1 MTSTGLILAFFG
13 DADAAQSAFRDLKRA
28 GYRQIA
34 LLSKKPDGKTQVVT
48 PESVAPL
55 FALGGAAAGFV
66 IGKVLPVPS
75 GASKVVSQVL
85 PLAGG
90 GIGAIT
96 GYFAGGLWENE
107 LPERDIERYKTLVL
121 DGETLLIARAP
132 SQFQSDALKIVRGA
146 SEQGPATFVERQSA
160 IPVDISRSPL
170 RGEVLSLEQLR
181 DFGIELGKKHRATQK
196 GGGQF
201 LLARLKQ
208 NQKIITRVVRGLG
221 EAAKLEQAVSLSA
234 EWLLDNNYIIQGQ
247 IADVRRNLSP
257 QFYKQLPVLKG
268 GKYKGVARVYLMASE
283 LVTNT
288 DSRLDR
294 ENILEF
300 ARAYQNGGSA
310 MTTGELWAL
319 PLMIRL
325 ALVENLRRLTAQ
337 ADRRQRERERAD
349 FWANRLL
356 TATFKDPDAILPLL
370 AQLSREQRQIAA
382 HFADRLVSHLFDEE
396 AALGPVRAWL
406 ERKMDSPLA
415 EITSREQRRQA
426 ADSIS
431 VGNLITSLRFLSNLD
446 WRDCFE
452 EVSLVDQILSQDPAG
467 VYRSMDFATRDR
479 YRGQVEKLARGAK
492 ISELEVAQK
501 VVQIAAQENRA
512 RVQGASPERGER
524 EHELLIYQPTG
535 HVGYY
540 LVDDGR
546 RDFASGIGYRRG
558 QMSRLRRWV
567 HQNPDIWYFAGIGVA
582 TVAAQW
588 GLGRFARSIGGVLP
602 SPLRLLALVPASEIA
617 VQVVNYSVTRLL
629 PPRPLGKM
637 EFKDGVPAR
646 WKTVVV
652 IPMLLGS
659 VADGAEGARQLELHY
674 LANSDPNLRFALL
687 ADYTDASE
695 KHRPDDGEKLEEARR
710 SIDYLNVR
718 YGQVEG
724 QDRFHLFIR
733 DRRWSE
739 TEDRWM
745 GWERK
750 RGKLEEFNAY
760 LLGHRGDDNERLH
773 PVAANPDGLRDG
785 SGDGLRDVRFVIT
798 LDADTQLPYGAAIRL
813 IETLA
818 HPLNRPVF
826 STKNE
831 GNSGNQN
838 LIERGYSIIQP
849 RVDTMLP
856 SAMAT
861 RFSRLF
867 TGASGSDPYTH
878 VVSDVYQDAFGEGS
892 YHGKGIYDLEAFE
905 RVLGERFPD
914 ATLLSHD
921 LIEGAHVRAGVA
933 SDIVLLD
940 KFPPTY
946 GAAAKRDHRWIRG
959 DWQIAEYLGSTIQTR
974 KGREINPLSLLNK
987 WKIFDNLRR
996 SLLAPA
1002 CATMLVGGWF
1012 LGPTAALTASVGVAG
1027 LLLWPTAINGFTR
1040 LTSQPESLL
1049 RGRHEIR
1056 RGLLRA
1062 GIETSLMLH
1071 RAGLCLDAV
1080 GRVLYRQNVS
1090 HKLMLEWQSSASAS
1104 GASKAQ
1110 DSVFS
1115 YKLAVGSAFSGV
1127 VALLLARAG
1136 GGALWAASPYLVAWA
1151 TSPLVA
1157 KWLAG
1162 GRETGFQEPLA
1173 GEDAR
1178 YLRGVARETWRYFD
1192 DFVGPQTNWLPPDN
1206 YQEALNVEIAQRTSP
1221 TNMGLWLL
1229 ACVAAGDF
1237 GWLTLDEVVA
1247 RTLATLQTFEELE
1260 KHEGHCLN
1268 WYGSLT
1274 LEPLRPRYVSTV
1286 DSGNL
1291 LGSLWTLARSM
1302 KEMSRSPLL
1311 TDSGILG
1318 LGDTLGIL
1326 ENALGDSKKSFA
1338 SEIGEVRRILD
1349 APRASVMDTIAA
1361 LRALEKP
1368 VGALSKAIMSRPMA
1382 PRTSA
1387 RSRTDLNSAASDPRT
1402 AVAPSAYWVAQLETQ
1417 LDLHGQSVNRYALW
1431 IEILSEH
1438 PDQWLISLGPDAAEM
1453 RRAILK
1459 NVPSLTD
1466 LGRGDLNTLRDFL
1479 NRRHDERVP
1488 GDVREWAQKISDE
1501 FDRARWLAGEMM
1513 SGCESVID
1521 RARGLADAM
1530 QMGFLFDPERKLFSI
1545 GYSVEE
1551 RRLDASYY
1559 DLLASECRLASFCAI
1574 ARGDVP
1580 ASHWLALGRRFGETP
1595 AGPALMSWSGTM
1607 FEYLMPILFQQAFE
1621 NSLLERAVKVA
1632 VGAQIAYGRRRGVPW
1647 GISEAAFSAIDANRT
1662 YQYKAFGVP
1671 GLGLKRGLEDD
1682 LVVAPYAS
1690 LMALMIEREAALENL
1705 KRLETLGMR
1714 GDYGFYESIDFTRER
1729 LEEDSLTATG
1739 AGEIAKIGG
1748 RLASQTAK
1756 GTIVRCFMVHHQG
1769 MALLSLQNVLLD
1781 GAVQRRFHS
1790 DVFVQAAAPLLFEK
1804 IPEAPPVLE
1813 DQSSDNARPNRVEAA
1828 GAPVER
1834 TQTPDTPAPRS
1845 HLLGS
1850 ERYGVMLTA
1859 AGGGFSRWRDTEIT
1873 RWRSDTT
1880 RDNWGQFLYLRDLET
1895 GVSWSA
1901 THQPLK
1907 RAARR
1912 AGVGFKAEKVEFDRR
1927 DAEIETKL
1935 EVCVSPEDDAE
1946 VRRVTLVNHSS
1957 RARKIELTTFAELS
1971 LAPHATDRAHPSFN
1985 KLFIQTALVP
1995 ERDALLAWRRL
2006 RQPKDAPVWA
2016 AHWMSSPQG
2025 ADEIQFETDRSLFLG
2040 RARSAENP
2048 LAMEGELS
2056 GTVGAVLDPVFS
2068 LRRRVTLHPGQR
2080 LQVAFITGAAE
2091 SEEKI
2096 HQMIEKYA
2104 DFSACERAFDL
2115 AWTHSQLELHHLRV
2129 QADEAQAFQQLAG
2142 YLLYPHTALRAP
2154 ARRVRENIKNQ
2165 SGLWSYGI
2173 SGDLPILLVAIDNAR
2188 DLPTV
2193 RQALMAHTFWRLRGF
2208 KCDLVIINEQAGGYN
2223 QDLTAALKSLIDGST
2238 PYTGTEKPGGVFL
2251 RGADTIP
2258 PEDMTLLFAVA
2269 RVVLIAARGGIPQ
2282 QLGLI
2287 NDDLEL
2293 APRFIPSSKEIVDSA
2308 LSLPFLELPYF
2319 NGIGGF
2325 TDDGREYAIYL
2336 GPKQRTPAPWINVF
2350 AHEHFGAL
2358 TSESGQGMAWYG
2370 NSQSNRI
2377 IPWNNDPV
2385 SDTPSEAIYIRDEE
2399 TGAFWTPTPLPVRGG
2414 EAYRARHGQGYSS
2427 FEHNSRGIEQELTT
2441 FVPMDGKNRPVRV
2454 QKLRLKNRTGRRRH
2468 LQITFFADLVLGTTR
2483 EENQMHVVT
2492 SWDTVSSTLLA
2503 RNAYHP
2509 DFGSR
2514 VAFASATPKPQMHSG
2529 DRTAFL
2535 GRNGSMRNPAAM
2547 RRKSVTEKTGAGLDP
2562 CATLQVW
2569 VELAPGEET
2578 SVNFLLG
2585 EAGDVDEVRSI
2596 VAAFRDN
2603 AWIDRSL
2610 ATTKNWWNDVLDT
2623 LQVDVPDKSINF
2635 LLNRWLPYQTLCC
2648 RIWARSAL
2656 YQSGGAWGFRDQLQ
2670 DSLALTTLYPQAARD
2685 QILRSAA
2692 HQFEEGDVQ
2701 HWWHPPGDAG
2711 VRTLITDDLLFLPY
2725 AVAQYLRVTGDDSV
2739 LGEAVPFLHAEIL
2752 KDGEHEKYFQPEIS
2766 PEKGT
2771 IFEHCRRAIEKGCTS
2786 GPHGLPLIGGGDW
2799 NDGLNRVG
2807 IEGKGES
2814 VWLAW
2819 FCVEVLNTFAEVCA
2833 KQGEPSLARTYR
2845 ARAKRYVQNID
2856 KNAWDGEYYRRGYF
2870 DDGTPLGSAG
2880 SDEAKIDSLPQ
2891 SWSVIAGGGDKA
2903 RSEQAMRSLEEHL
2916 IKKDEKLVLLFTP
2929 AFDKTPKDPGYIK
2942 GYLPGVRENGGQYTH
2957 AACWVAYAYARG
2969 GFGNKAVEVLSLLNP
2984 VNHARTR
2991 EETHRYKVE
3000 PYVVAAD
3007 VYNLEGQVGRGG
3019 WTWYTGSCGWMY
3031 RVWIEEVLG
3040 FKKRGEKLLID
3051 PAIPDYWPG
3060 FSLKYRH
3067 GAALYQIE
3075 VRNPDGLERGVARI
3089 EVDGKPIRTAEIPLK
3104 DDSATHHVI
3113 VTMGIKTKKLESD
3126 GAEKIADSTI
3136 TVEAV
3141 GTDETVDLGTSDET
3155 G

>member
-13 DADAAQSAFRDLKRA
+13 DADAAQSAFQDLRRA

-34 LLSKKPDGKTQVVT
+34 LLSKKPDGKLSVVT
-48 PESVAPL
+48 PDSVAPY
-55 FALGGAAAGFV
+55 FALGGAALGLAV
-66 IGKVLPVPS
+66 GKLLPIPR
-75 GASKVVSQVL
+75 GAAPVVSQIL

-90 GIGAIT
+90 NLGAVA
-96 GYFAGGLWENE
+96 GYFAGTLREQE
-107 LPERDIERYKTLVL
+107 LPARDIERYKNSVL
-121 DGETLLIARAP
+121 SGETLLIARAP
-132 SQFQSDALKIVRGA
+132 SQFQSDALKIMRGA
-146 SEQGPATFVERQSA
+146 SEHGPATFVERPA
-160 IPVDISRSPL
+160 ALPVDISKSPL
-170 RGEVLSLEQLR
+170 RSEVLSLEQLR
-181 DFGIELGKKHRATQK
+181 DFGLELGAKHKSTQK

-208 NQKIITRVVRGLG
+208 NQKIIARVVRGLG

-257 QFYKQLPVLKG
+257 QFYKQLPVLKD
-268 GKYKGVARVYLMASE
+268 GKYLGVARVYLMASE
-283 LVTNT
+283 LVASS

-294 ENILEF
+294 ERILEF
-300 ARAYQNGGSA
+300 VHAYQNGGA
-310 MTTGELWAL
+310 PLTTGELWAL

-356 TATFKDPDAILPLL
+356 TAAFKDADAILPLL
-370 AQLSREQRQIAA
+370 AQLSKEQRQIAA

-406 ERKMDSPLA
+406 ERKMNSPLA

-431 VGNLITSLRFLSNLD
+431 VGNVITSLRFLSNLD
-446 WRDCFE
+446 WRECFE

-492 ISELEVAQK
+492 IDELEVAHK
-501 VVQIAAQENRA
+501 AVKAAAEDNLS
-512 RVQGASPERGER
+512 RVQSAAPAHGER
-524 EHELLIYQPTG
+524 EHELLIYQPSG

-546 RDFASGIGYRRG
+546 RDFASALGYRRTLL
-558 QMSRLRRWV
+558 SRFRRWV
-567 HQNPDIWYFAGIGVA
+567 HQNPNTWYFAGMGAA
-582 TVAAQW
+582 TIAAQW
-588 GLGRFARSIGGVLP
+588 GLGRFARSVGGVLP
-602 SPLRLLALVPASEIA
+602 WPLRLLALVPASEIA
-617 VQVVNYSVTRLL
+617 AQVVNYSATRLL

-637 EFKDGVPAR
+637 EFKDGVPER

-659 VADGAEGARQLELHY
+659 VADASEGARQLELHF
-674 LANSDPNLRFALL
+674 LANSDANLRFALL

-695 KHRPDDGEKLEEARR
+695 KHRSDDAEKFEEARR

-718 YGQVEG
+718 YGQING

-733 DRRWSE
+733 DRKWSE
-739 TEDRWM
+739 TENRWM

-750 RGKLEEFNAY
+750 RGKLEEFNAF
-760 LLGHRGDDNERLH
+760 LLGQRLDDGERLH
-773 PVAANPDGLRDG
+773 PGAANPDGLRDI
-785 SGDGLRDVRFVIT
+785 RFVVT
-798 LDADTQLPYGAAIRL
+798 LDADTQLPYGSAIRL
-813 IETLA
+813 VETLA
-818 HPLNRPVF
+818 HPLNRPVI

-831 GNSGNQN
+831 GNQK
-838 LIERGYSIIQP
+838 LVERGYSIIQP

-867 TGASGSDPYTH
+867 TGAAGSDPYTN

-905 RVLGERFPD
+905 RVLGDRFPD

-946 GAAAKRDHRWIRG
+946 RAAAKRDHRWIRG
-959 DWQIAEYLGSTIQTR
+959 DWQIAEYIGSTVTTR
-974 KGREINPLSLLNK
+974 RGREVNPLSLLNK
-987 WKIFDNLRR
+987 WKIADNLRR

-1002 CATMLVGGWF
+1002 CVTMLVGGWL

-1027 LLLWPTAINGFTR
+1027 LLLWPTAINVFTR
-1040 LTSQPESLL
+1040 LTSQPESLV

-1062 GIETSLMLH
+1062 SIETSLMLH
-1071 RAGLCLDAV
+1071 RAGLCLDAIA
-1080 GRVLYRQNVS
+1080 RVLYRQNVS
-1090 HKLMLEWQSSASAS
+1090 HQLMLEWQSAASTYR
-1104 GASKAQ
+1104 GATSEDAG
-1110 DSVFS
+1110 FS
-1115 YKLAVGSAFSGV
+1115 FKLALGSAFSGV
-1127 VALLLARAG
+1127 VALLLWRAG
-1136 GGALWAASPYLVAWA
+1136 GGALVAASPYLVAWA
-1151 TSPLVA
+1151 ASPLVA
-1157 KWLAG
+1157 KWLSG
-1162 GRETGFQEPLA
+1162 GREIGFQAPLEL
-1173 GEDAR
+1173 EDAR

-1237 GWLTLDEVVA
+1237 GWLTFDEVVA
-1247 RTLATLQTFEELE
+1247 RSLATLQTFEDLE
-1260 KHEGHCLN
+1260 KHEGHFLN

-1302 KEMSRSPLL
+1302 KEMSRSPLI
-1311 TDSGILG
+1311 TDAGILG
-1318 LGDTLGIL
+1318 LSDTLDTL
-1326 ENALGDSKKSFA
+1326 ENALGDAKKNFVA
-1338 SEIGEVRRILD
+1338 EIGEVRRIIE
-1349 APRASVMDTIAA
+1349 APRTSVVQLVAA
-1361 LRALEKP
+1361 IHALEKP
-1368 VGALSKAIMSRPMA
+1368 IGDLSRAITSRPVVLK
-1382 PRTSA
+1382 TSA
-1387 RSRTDLNSAASDPRT
+1387 RSRSDLNSAASDPRT
-1402 AVAPSAYWVAQLETQ
+1402 AVSSPAYWAAQLETQ
-1417 LDLHGQSVNRYALW
+1417 LDLWLQSLNRYARW
-1431 IEILSEH
+1431 IEILGQH
-1438 PDQWLISLGPDAAEM
+1438 PDEWLLSLGSDAAEM
-1453 RRAILK
+1453 RRAILN
-1459 NVPSLTD
+1459 NVPSLTE
-1466 LGRGDLNTLRDFL
+1466 LSRGDLNTLRDLL
-1479 NRRHDERVP
+1479 NRRHEDRVP
-1488 GDVREWAQKISDE
+1488 SEVRDWAQKISDE

-1513 SGCESVID
+1513 ASCEGVID
-1521 RARGLADAM
+1521 RSRGLADAM
-1530 QMGFLFDPERKLFSI
+1530 KMGFLFDAERKLFSI

-1551 RRLDASYY
+1551 HRLDASYY

-1580 ASHWLALGRRFGETP
+1580 ASHWLALGRRFGETSV
-1595 AGPALMSWSGTM
+1595 GPALMSWSGTM

-1632 VGAQIAYGRRRGVPW
+1632 VGAQIAYGKRRNVPW
-1647 GISEAAFSAIDANRT
+1647 GISEAAFSAIDANRI

-1690 LMALMIEREAALENL
+1690 LMALMIEREAAIENL

-1729 LEEDSLTATG
+1729 LEEDSIVATG
-1739 AGEIAKIGG
+1739 AGEIAKVGG
-1748 RLASQTAK
+1748 RLASQAQK

-1813 DQSSDNARPNRVEAA
+1813 DQNMDNARPSRVEAA

-1859 AGGGFSRWRDTEIT
+1859 AGGGFSRWHDTEIT

-1912 AGVGFKAEKVEFDRR
+1912 AGVSFKAEKVEFDRR

-1946 VRRVTLVNHSS
+1946 VRRVTLINHSN
-1957 RARKIELTTFAELS
+1957 RARKIELTTYAELS

-1995 ERDALLAWRRL
+1995 DRDALLAWRRL

-2016 AHWMSSPQG
+2016 AHWMSSPQN
-2025 ADEIQFETDRSLFLG
+2025 ADEIQFETDRSRFLG

-2048 LAMEGELS
+2048 VAMETDLS
-2056 GTVGAVLDPVFS
+2056 GTVGAVLDPIFS

-2096 HQMIEKYA
+2096 HQMVEKYA
-2104 DFSACERAFDL
+2104 DFSSCERAFDL

-2142 YLLYPHTALRAP
+2142 YLLYPHAALRAP

-2193 RQALMAHTFWRLRGF
+2193 RQALMAHTFWRVRGF

-2223 QDLTAALKSLIDGST
+2223 QDLTAALKALIDGST
-2238 PYTGTEKPGGVFL
+2238 PYTGIDKPGGVFL
-2251 RGADTIP
+2251 RGGDSIP
-2258 PEDMTLLFAVA
+2258 AEDMTLLFAVA
-2269 RVVLIAARGGIPQ
+2269 RAVLIAARGSIAQ

-2293 APRFIPSSKEIVDSA
+2293 APRFAATSKETVDAS

-2319 NGIGGF
+2319 NGLGGF
-2325 TDDGREYAIYL
+2325 TGDGKEYAIYL
-2336 GPKQRTPAPWINVF
+2336 GPKDRTPAPWINVF

-2399 TGAFWTPTPLPVRGG
+2399 TGAFWSPTPLPIRDN

-2427 FEHNSRGIEQELTT
+2427 FEHNCRGIEQELTT

-2454 QKLRLKNRTGRRRH
+2454 QKLRLKNRTNRRRR
-2468 LQITFFADLVLGTTR
+2468 LSVSFFVDLVLGTTR
-2483 EENQMHVVT
+2483 EENQMQIVT

-2514 VAFASATPKPQMHSG
+2514 IAFASATPKPQTHSG

-2535 GRNGSMRNPAAM
+2535 GRNGSAANPAAM
-2547 RRKSVTEKTGAGLDP
+2547 RRKTVTEKTGANLDP
-2562 CATLQVW
+2562 CAALQVW
-2569 VELAPGEET
+2569 IELGPGEET

-2603 AWIDRSL
+2603 ASIDRSL

-2623 LQVDVPDKSINF
+2623 LQVDVPDQSINF

-2725 AVAQYLRVTGDDSV
+2725 AVAQYLKVTGDDSV
-2739 LGEAVPFLHAEIL
+2739 LGEEVPFLHADIL
-2752 KDGEHEKYFQPEIS
+2752 KEGEHEKYFQPQIS
-2766 PEKGT
+2766 PESGT

-2786 GPHGLPLIGGGDW
+2786 GINGLPLIGGGDW

-2833 KQGEPSLARTYR
+2833 KTGEKELAKTYR
-2845 ARAKRYVQNID
+2845 ARAKKYVQNID

-2870 DDGTPLGSAG
+2870 DDGTPLGSA
-2880 SDEAKIDSLPQ
+2880 SSEEAKIDSLPQ
-2891 SWSVIAGGGDKA
+2891 SWSIIAGGGDKA
-2903 RSEQAMRSLEEHL
+2903 RAEQAMRSLEEHL
-2916 IKKDEKLVLLFTP
+2916 IKKDDKLVLLFTP
-2929 AFDKTPKDPGYIK
+2929 AFDKTHNDPGYIK

-2984 VNHARTR
+2984 VNHSRTP
-2991 EETHRYKVE
+2991 EDVNKYKVE

-3031 RVWIEEVLG
+3031 RVWVEEVLG

-3067 GAALYQIE
+3067 GAAIYQIE
-3075 VRNPDGLERGVARI
+3075 VRNPDGVERGVARI
-3089 EVDGKPIRTAEIPLK
+3089 EVDGKLIRTTEIPLK
-3104 DDSATHHVI
+3104 DDGATHQVI
-3113 VTMGIKTKKLESD
+3113 VTLGMKAKKVESSEAGESPDPTKNE
-3126 GAEKIADSTI
+3126 AEA
-3136 TVEAV
+3136 
-3141 GTDETVDLGTSDET
+3141 
-3155 G
+3155 

>member
-1 MTSTGLILAFFG
+1 MTSSGLILAFFG
-13 DADAAQSAFRDLKRA
+13 DATAAQSAFKDLKRG
-28 GYRQIA
+28 GYRQTA
-34 LLSKKPDGKTQVVT
+34 LLSKKPDGKVAVTT
-48 PESVAPL
+48 PESLTPF
-55 FALGGAAAGFV
+55 FAVGGAAAGLLV
-66 IGKVLPVPS
+66 GKLLPVPRS
-75 GASKVVSQVL
+75 AATNLASQLLPIAGAGV
-85 PLAGG
+85 G
-90 GIGAIT
+90 GIAGT
-96 GYFAGGLWENE
+96 FAGALWENE
-107 LPERDIERYKTLVL
+107 LPARDIERYKTSVL
-121 DGETLLIARAP
+121 SGETLLILRTP

-146 SEQGPATFVERQSA
+146 SEQGPATFVERA
-160 IPVDISRSPL
+160 AAVPTDISKAPL

-181 DFGIELGKKHRATQK
+181 DFGFELGQKHKLTQK

-201 LLARLKQ
+201 LLSRLKQ
-208 NQKIITRVVRGLG
+208 NQKIIGRVVRGLG
-221 EAAKLEQAVSLSA
+221 EAAKLDQAVSLSA

-257 QFYKQLPVLKG
+257 QFYKQLPVLKD
-268 GKYKGVARVYLMASE
+268 GKYTGVARVYLMASE
-283 LVTNT
+283 LVSAS

-294 ENILEF
+294 EHILDF
-300 ARAYQNGGSA
+300 VRAYQNGGSTL
-310 MTTGELWAL
+310 TTGELWAL

-325 ALVENLRRLTAQ
+325 ALVENLRRLTSQ

-356 TATFKDPDAILPLL
+356 TATFKDADAILPLL
-370 AQLSREQRQIAA
+370 AQLSKEQRKIAA

-431 VGNLITSLRFLSNLD
+431 VGNVITSLRFLSNLD

-452 EVSLVDQILSQDPAG
+452 ELSLVDQILSQDPAG

-479 YRGQVEKLARGAK
+479 YRGQVEKLSRGSK
-492 ISELEVAQK
+492 LGELEVAQRAVK
-501 VVQIAAQENRA
+501 AAADENMT
-512 RVQGASPERGER
+512 RVQSGAPERDQR
-524 EHELLIYQPTG
+524 EHDLLIYQPSG
-535 HVGYY
+535 HVGFY

-546 RDFASGIGYRRG
+546 RDFASALGYRRT
-558 QMSRLRRWV
+558 QFSRFRRWV
-567 HQNPDIWYFAGIGVA
+567 HTNPDTWYFAGMGVA
-582 TVAAQW
+582 TLAAQW
-588 GLGRFARSIGGVLP
+588 GLGRFARAVGGSLP
-602 SPLRLLALVPASEIA
+602 WPMRMLALVPASEIA
-617 VQVVNYSVTRLL
+617 AQVVNYSVTRLL
-629 PPRPLGKM
+629 PPRPLAKM
-637 EFKDGVPAR
+637 DFKDGVPTR
-646 WKTVVV
+646 WKTVVA

-659 VADGAEGARQLELHY
+659 LADASEGPRQLELHF

-695 KHRPDDGEKLEEARR
+695 KHRPDDAERLEEARR
-710 SIDYLNVR
+710 SIDYLNLR
-718 YGQVEG
+718 YGQADG
-724 QDRFHLFIR
+724 QDRFYLFIR

-739 TEDRWM
+739 TENRWM

-750 RGKLEEFNAY
+750 RGKLEEFNAF
-760 LLGHRGDDNERLH
+760 LLGQNPVESDRLH
-773 PVAANPDGLRDG
+773 PGAANPDGLRD
-785 SGDGLRDVRFVIT
+785 VRFVVT
-798 LDADTQLPYGAAIRL
+798 LDADTQLPYGSAIHL
-813 IETLA
+813 VETLA

-826 STKNE
+826 SPEKN
-831 GNSGNQN
+831 G
-838 LIERGYSIIQP
+838 LVERGYSIIQP

-867 TGASGSDPYTH
+867 AGDAGSDPYTH

-905 RVLGERFPD
+905 RVLGTRFPD

-946 GAAAKRDHRWIRG
+946 RAAAKRDHRWIRG
-959 DWQIAEYLGSTIQTR
+959 DWQIAAWAGSTVPTR
-974 KGREINPLSLLNK
+974 GGREVNPLSLLNK
-987 WKIFDNLRR
+987 WKIADNLRR
-996 SLLAPA
+996 SLIAPT
-1002 CATMLVGGWF
+1002 CVTMLVGGWF
-1012 LGPTAALTASVGVAG
+1012 LGPTAALSASLGVAG
-1027 LLLWPTAINGFTR
+1027 LLLWPTAINIFTR
-1040 LTSQPESLL
+1040 LTTQPESLV

-1062 GIETSLMLH
+1062 SIEASLMLH
-1071 RAGLCLDAV
+1071 RAGLCLDAIA
-1080 GRVLYRQNVS
+1080 RVFYRKTVS
-1090 HKLMLEWQSSASAS
+1090 HQLLLEWQPAASTYGDAKSQDAAFTVKLTAASA
-1104 GASKAQ
+1104 
-1110 DSVFS
+1110 
-1115 YKLAVGSAFSGV
+1115 LSGV
-1127 VALLLARAG
+1127 VAALLARAG
-1136 GGALWAASPYLVAWA
+1136 GGALVAASPYLIAWA
-1151 TSPLVA
+1151 VAPFVA
-1157 KWLAG
+1157 KWLSG
-1162 GRETGFQEPLA
+1162 GRDYGFQAPL
-1173 GEDAR
+1173 ELSDAQ

-1206 YQEALNVEIAQRTSP
+1206 YQEALTVEIAQRTSP

-1247 RTLATLQTFEELE
+1247 RNLATLQTFEELE
-1260 KHEGHCLN
+1260 KHEGHFLN
-1268 WYGSLT
+1268 WYNSLT

-1302 KEMSRSPLL
+1302 KEMSRSPLITEVGL
-1311 TDSGILG
+1311 LG
-1318 LGDTLGIL
+1318 MGDTLGIL
-1326 ENALGDSKKSFA
+1326 ENALGDAKKNFA
-1338 SEIGEVRRILD
+1338 AEISEVRRIIE
-1349 APRASVMDTIAA
+1349 APRCSVVEIVAA
-1361 LRALEKP
+1361 IRALEKP
-1368 VGALSKAIMSRPMA
+1368 ISALSRAIALRPA
-1382 PRTSA
+1382 TSKTSA
-1387 RSRTDLNSAASDPRT
+1387 RSRSDLNSAATDPRM
-1402 AVAPSAYWVAQLETQ
+1402 AVSPPAYWAGQLETQ
-1417 LDLHGQSVNRYALW
+1417 FDLWGQSLNRYARW
-1431 IEILSEH
+1431 IEVLGQH
-1438 PDQWLISLGPDAAEM
+1438 PDQWLLPLGPDAAEM
-1453 RRAILK
+1453 RRSVL
-1459 NVPSLTD
+1459 NNPPSLTE
-1466 LGRGDLNTLRDFL
+1466 LGRGDLTTLRDL
-1479 NRRHDERVP
+1479 LGRRHDDRVP
-1488 GDVREWAQKISDE
+1488 DEVRDWAQKVNDE

-1513 SGCESVID
+1513 AGCEGVID
-1521 RARGLADAM
+1521 RSRGLADAM
-1530 QMGFLFDPERKLFSI
+1530 KMGFLFNSERKLFSI
-1545 GYSVEE
+1545 GYSLEE

-1580 ASHWLALGRRFGETP
+1580 SSHWLALGRRFGETP

-1607 FEYLMPILFQQAFE
+1607 FEYLMPILFQKAFE
-1621 NSLLERAVKVA
+1621 NSLLERSVKVA
-1632 VGAQIAYGRRRGVPW
+1632 VGAQIAYGKRRGVPW
-1647 GISEAAFSAIDANRT
+1647 GISEAAFSAIDANRI

-1682 LVVAPYAS
+1682 LVVAPYAT
-1690 LMALMIEREAALENL
+1690 LMALMIEREEALDNL
-1705 KRLETLGMR
+1705 KRLESLGMR
-1714 GDYGFYESIDFTRER
+1714 GDYGFYESIDFTRQR
-1729 LEEDSLTATG
+1729 LEEDSMVATG
-1739 AGEIAKIGG
+1739 VGEVAKVGG
-1748 RLASQTAK
+1748 RLASQGQK
-1756 GTIVRCFMVHHQG
+1756 GSIVRCFMVHHQG
-1769 MALLSLQNVLLD
+1769 MGLLAMQNVLLD
-1781 GAVQRRFHS
+1781 GVVQRRFHS
-1790 DVFVQAAAPLLFEK
+1790 DVFVEAASPLLFEK

-1813 DQSSDNARPNRVEAA
+1813 DQSSENTRPNRVEAA

-1912 AGVGFKAEKVEFDRR
+1912 AGVSFKAEKVEFERR

-1946 VRRVTLVNHSS
+1946 VRRVTLINHSN

-1985 KLFIQTALVP
+1985 KLFIQTAIVP

-2016 AHWMSSPQG
+2016 AHWMSSPMG
-2025 ADEIQFETDRSLFLG
+2025 ADEIQFETDRSRFLG

-2048 LAMEGELS
+2048 VAMEGDLS
-2056 GTVGAVLDPVFS
+2056 GTAGAVLDPIFS
-2068 LRRRVTLHPGQR
+2068 LRRRVTLYPGQR
-2080 LQVAFITGAAE
+2080 LQIAFITGAAE

-2096 HQMIEKYA
+2096 HQMVEKYA
-2104 DFSACERAFDL
+2104 DFSSCERAFDL

-2142 YLLYPHTALRAP
+2142 YLLYPHAALRAP
-2154 ARRVRENIKNQ
+2154 ARRVRENIKGQ

-2193 RQALMAHTFWRLRGF
+2193 RQALMAHTFWRVRGF
-2208 KCDLVIINEQAGGYN
+2208 KCDLVVINEQAGGYN
-2223 QDLTAALKSLIDGST
+2223 QDLTAALKSLIDSST

-2251 RGADTIP
+2251 RGADSIP
-2258 PEDMTLLFAVA
+2258 VEDMTLLFTVA
-2269 RVVLIAARGGIPQ
+2269 RAVLIAARGGIAQ

-2293 APRFIPSSKEIVDSA
+2293 APRFVPTAKETTDAS

-2319 NGIGGF
+2319 NGLGGF
-2325 TDDGREYAIYL
+2325 INNGHEYAIYL
-2336 GPKQRTPAPWINVF
+2336 GPKARTPAPWINVF

-2358 TSESGQGMAWYG
+2358 TSESGQGIAWYG

-2399 TGAFWTPTPLPVRGG
+2399 NGAVWSPTALPIRDG
-2414 EAYRARHGQGYSS
+2414 EAYRARHGQGYST
-2427 FEHNSRGIEQELTT
+2427 FEHNCRGIEQELTT

-2454 QKLRLKNRTGRRRH
+2454 QKLRLKNRTGRRRR
-2468 LQITFFADLVLGTTR
+2468 LQVTFFADLVLGTTR

-2514 VAFASATPKPQMHSG
+2514 IAFASATPKPQVHSG

-2535 GRNGSMRNPAAM
+2535 GRNGSMSNPAAM
-2547 RRKSVTEKTGAGLDP
+2547 KRKSVLEKTGAGLDP
-2562 CATLQVW
+2562 CAVLQVW

-2603 AWIDRSL
+2603 ASIDRSL
-2610 ATTKNWWNDVLDT
+2610 ATTKGWWNGVLDT

-2670 DSLALTTLYPQAARD
+2670 DSLAMTTLYPQAARD

-2692 HQFEEGDVQ
+2692 HQFEQGDVQ

-2725 AVAQYLRVTGDDSV
+2725 AVAQYLKVTGDDSI
-2739 LGEAVPFLHAEIL
+2739 LAEEVPFLHAEIL

-2766 PEKGT
+2766 GEKAS

-2786 GPHGLPLIGGGDW
+2786 GPNGLPLIGGGDW

-2819 FCVEVLNTFAEVCA
+2819 FCVEVLNTFAEVCTKRGERELA
-2833 KQGEPSLARTYR
+2833 KTYR
-2845 ARAKRYVQNID
+2845 ARAKKYVLNID

-2870 DDGTPLGSAG
+2870 DDGTPLGSST

-2916 IKKDEKLVLLFTP
+2916 IQKDEKLVLLFTP

-2969 GFGNKAVEVLSLLNP
+2969 GFGSKAVEVLNILNP
-2984 VNHARTR
+2984 VNHARTP
-2991 EETHRYKVE
+2991 EDANRYKVE

-3031 RVWIEEVLG
+3031 RVWVEEVLG

-3060 FSLKYRH
+3060 FSMKYRH
-3067 GAALYQIE
+3067 GATIYEIE
-3075 VRNPDGLERGVARI
+3075 VRNPDGLERGVAKI
-3089 EVDGKPIRTAEIPLK
+3089 EVDGKPIRTSEIPLK
-3104 DDSATHHVI
+3104 DDGVTHQVI
-3113 VTMGIKTKKLESD
+3113 VTMGVKLAVKTGNE
-3126 GAEKIADSTI
+3126 APIA
-3136 TVEAV
+3136 
-3141 GTDETVDLGTSDET
+3141 
-3155 G
+3155 